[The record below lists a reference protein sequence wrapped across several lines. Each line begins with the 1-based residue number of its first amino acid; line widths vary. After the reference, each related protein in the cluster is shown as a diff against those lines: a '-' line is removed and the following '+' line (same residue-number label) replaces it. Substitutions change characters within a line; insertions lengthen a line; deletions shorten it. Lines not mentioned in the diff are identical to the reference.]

1 METGILVQWPGP
13 FLALNHQF
21 QNKTSFGCIYCIS
34 PDTLSVFTERPCF
47 SFWGFLQGMA
57 CLLFVLGV
65 GQSDSN
71 LVNVQRLPTR
81 SHELCFHLSYP
92 SHLIKVREQKYK
104 LNLAVF
110 LGDSFFSATVTHSSW
125 ALFIQSIN
133 IYWAPTIFQEL
144 FLVLAHEQNKVLSS

>member
-1 METGILVQWPGP
+1 
-13 FLALNHQF
+13 
-21 QNKTSFGCIYCIS
+21 
-34 PDTLSVFTERPCF
+34 
-47 SFWGFLQGMA
+47 MA

-71 LVNVQRLPTR
+71 LVNVQRLSTR

-133 IYWAPTIFQEL
+133 IY
-144 FLVLAHEQNKVLSS
+144 